1 VYFNLLIDKM
11 LLTINKLACR
21 LKPFINYRDY
31 SKKIDEILPKNLLEN
46 VHTASQQKE
55 LGVIYDKRPFKISL
69 EKGKKYS
76 WCACGMS
83 HQQPFCDGTHKNQKL
98 RITIKPVKF
107 EVSET
112 KEYWLCNCKQ
122 TTHRPFCDGT
132 HRQEHIQEAIKKY

>member
-1 VYFNLLIDKM
+1 M